1 MGYTF
6 WHRRI
11 VCLGRKVICWT
22 KKLKFIW
29 CGSLNTK
36 INGARGE
43 SLEELLTV
51 FTEYSIQWSDSRVD
65 LAELAKLRYI
75 EGWSRKQLA
84 THYNR
89 SLWAISNYFQNIRK
103 KNFNL
108 PNLKPDEKL
117 KIKNAFAFKPTK

>member
-1 MGYTF
+1 
-6 WHRRI
+6 
-11 VCLGRKVICWT
+11 VVDP
-22 KKLKFIW
+22 
-29 CGSLNTK
+29 SLT
-36 INGARGE
+36 NGAQGE

-51 FTEYSIQWSDSRVD
+51 VTEYRIQWSDSRVD

-103 KNFNL
+103 KNFKIPGLSDDESKLICNSYR
-108 PNLKPDEKL
+108 LKS
-117 KIKNAFAFKPTK
+117 